1 MAAAAALACG
11 ASAFAANPFS
21 DVSTSD
27 WAYQAISQLSDQ
39 GMVEGYPDGT
49 FKGQQNIT
57 RYEAAQI
64 VARLLAREDQLNA
77 EQKATVNKLAAEY
90 ADELENLGVRVSN
103 VEKKIGNLSF
113 AGDARMM
120 YNDSYNNSK
129 VASSKDKSDSWTG
142 RVRIGVTGTVDDSTY
157 VYGRLRSNLNF
168 VNDANTN
175 GQNDDNTYMD
185 RLFVHHQFGKNV
197 GVTLGRSELYMG
209 TTGIFYDERFDGIR
223 AKMGTSKL
231 NLDLGYGRLKVWDDN
246 SVYTTT
252 SGTQTAG
259 KSANTLFKNTNPDAF
274 YASLKGKISKATIG
288 VDYLQVGSK
297 VGRDATTGTPYFKKA
312 KASDDY
318 QIWGVN
324 LNVPVQDRFS
334 VFGDYYQN
342 PGISGNPKFY
352 VAGLSYG
359 TFGIL
364 DRSVLSAGN
373 SKVGAYNVSVMYG
386 TNDQGTYLGGTTLN
400 IDPNA
405 LTYQYT
411 NNKEVKVKYWLA
423 TADVIVAKN
432 LDFNLQY
439 AFNVKADQFNG
450 GTRNYGDLTE
460 VALNYKF

>member
-1 MAAAAALACG
+1 MKKVLAMAAAAALACG

-113 AGDARMM
+113 GGDARMM
-120 YNDSYNNSK
+120 YNDSYDNGT
-129 VASSKDKSDSWTG
+129 VASSKDKKDNWTG

-168 VNDANTN
+168 VNDA
-175 GQNDDNTYMD
+175 GQDDNTYMD
-185 RLFVHHQFGKNV
+185 RLFVHHQFGKDV
-197 GVTLGRSELYMG
+197 GVTLGRSELFMG
-209 TTGIFYDERFDGIR
+209 ATGIFYDERFDGVR

-231 NLDLGYGRLKVWDDN
+231 NLDLGYGRLKVWDDTDSTYP
-246 SVYTTT
+246 SV
-252 SGTQTAG
+252 
-259 KSANTLFKNTNPDAF
+259 FKNTNPDAF

-297 VGRDATTGTPYFKKA
+297 VGQTINPLTNARYFQKA

-411 NNKEVKVKYWLA
+411 NNKEVKYWLA